1 MELFA
6 GEGVECTPVF
16 SRGLKLMK
24 TTETESELIAELVAI
39 EVWDSLLTEAD
50 LRSDL
55 EQLARQSGQA
65 RAQELRRMI
74 LRARIPNHFVIGP
87 GSA

>member
-1 MELFA
+1 M
-6 GEGVECTPVF
+6 
-16 SRGLKLMK
+16 M

-39 EVWDSLLTEAD
+39 EVWDNLLTEAD

-55 EQLARQSGQA
+55 EQLARRSRQA
-65 RAQELRRMI
+65 RGQELRRML
-74 LRARIPNHFVIGP
+74 LRARIQNHYVIGL